1 MNREFLRGLGVTE
14 DIIPQIINQH
24 HDALRPLREKA
35 DKTDDLQSQVDTLN
49 SEIKNRD
56 TQLEQLQAKA
66 KDNEELNT
74 ELEKY
79 KNINAKQAN
88 EMQQLQLNSAIKVE
102 AMKHNVVDADAF
114 IKLVDTSKVKLNE
127 DGTFEGLD
135 SLITESTEKMPYLFT
150 VAKPTG
156 ITPPK
161 GGQPQSMNREQIMEI
176 KDPAERQ
183 AAIKNNMH
191 LFS

>member
-35 DKTDDLQSQVDTLN
+35 DKTDELQTQVDSLN
-49 SEIKNRD
+49 TELTNRD

-66 KDNEELNT
+66 KDNEELNA

-79 KNINAKQAN
+79 KEINANQAN
-88 EMQQLQLNSAIKVE
+88 EMQQLQLNNAIKVE
-102 AMKHNVVDADAF
+102 AMKEGVVDADAF
-114 IKLVDTSKVKLNE
+114 LKLVDTSKVKRND
-127 DGTFEGLD
+127 DGTFDGLTELFAD
-135 SLITESTEKMPYLFT
+135 SKESMPYMYN

-161 GGQPQSMNREQIMEI
+161 GGQTKMTREQIFAIEDPEVRQQAINDNME
-176 KDPAERQ
+176 
-183 AAIKNNMH
+183 
-191 LFS
+191 LF